1 MSEAFTLRVAEA
13 FQQDIGLGTARLD
26 VQTRQRLKVGLGD
39 IVEIRGRKPTPAI
52 VSRAQPDDEG
62 KGIVRIEAV
71 VRRNA
76 GVSIGDRISVQRV
89 DCPTADAITIAP
101 IYAGSARMDLGP
113 GLESF
118 VAKALARRPFVRGDV
133 FVIPGVFLMGGSLP
147 FMVVST
153 QPKGIVQVAPS
164 TLITIKE
171 ETVSE
176 TEVAAPRVSYEDIGG
191 LKEKLGR
198 VREMIELPLKHPE
211 LFDRLAITP
220 PKGVLLYGPPGTGK
234 TLIAKAVANEAG
246 AHFIGIQGPEIIS
259 KYYGESEKE
268 LREKFEEAEKNAPS
282 VIFIDELDSIAPRRD
297 EVVGEVER
305 RVVAQLLTLMDG
317 LSGRGNVIVIAATN
331 REEAIDPAL
340 RRPGRFDREI
350 EIGVPTQEG
359 RLEILQIH
367 TRGMPI
373 EGSDRDR
380 DRTLKELAAQS
391 HGFVGADLSSL
402 AREAAMRAL
411 RRYLPEIDFDQPI
424 PLSLLER
431 MKVTE
436 NDFREALKQI
446 EPSSLRDVAVE
457 VPTTHWDEVGG
468 VDRVRRI
475 LEESVELPFKNP
487 QVYRHIGIEP
497 PRGILLYGPPGVGKT
512 LLAKAAATESQA
524 NFISVKGP
532 EVMSKWVGESEKAVR
547 MIFKKARQAS
557 PSIVFIDEIDSI
569 APRRGLQTSSGVTER
584 IVNQLLTSIDG
595 LESLERV
602 LVIAATNRPD
612 IVDEALLRT
621 GRFDRLLYVEPPG
634 VAGRLEIL
642 KVHTRKMPLADD
654 VDLNAL
660 ATRAEGYVGSD
671 LAALCREAGLTAIR
685 ENLKATKVTRAHFD
699 AAFKQVHASCD
710 PESLR
715 FYEEFEKHLVRERPA
730 RRREEPVEAIYR

>member
-1 MSEAFTLRVAEA
+1 MGEAITLRVAEA

-26 VQTRQRLKVGLGD
+26 VQTRQRLKVGVGD
-39 IVEIRGRKPTPAI
+39 VIEIRGRKTTPAV
-52 VSRAQPDDEG
+52 VSRAQADDEG
-62 KGIVRIEAV
+62 KGLIRIEAV

-76 GVSIGDRISVQRV
+76 GVSISDRVQVQRV
-89 DCPTADAITIAP
+89 DCPNADSITIAP
-101 IYAGSARMDLGP
+101 IYAGSAKMDLGP

-118 VAKALARRPFVRGDV
+118 VSKALSRRPFVRGDV

-153 QPKGIVQVAPS
+153 QPKGIVQVAPTS
-164 TLITIKE
+164 LITIKE

-211 LFDRLAITP
+211 LFDRLAISP

-350 EIGVPTQEG
+350 EIGVPTQAG

-373 EGSDRDR
+373 EGTERDR
-380 DRTLKELAAQS
+380 DRVLRDLAALS
-391 HGFVGADLSSL
+391 HGFVGADLAAL
-402 AREAAMRAL
+402 GREAAMRAL
-411 RRYLPEIDFDQPI
+411 RRFLPEIDFDKPI

-436 NDFREALKQI
+436 RDFKEALKQI
-446 EPSSLRDVAVE
+446 EPSSLRDVAIE
-457 VPTTHWDEVGG
+457 IPTTRWEEVGG
-468 VDRVRRI
+468 LDRVRRI

-487 QVYRHIGIEP
+487 QAYRHMGIEP

-532 EVMSKWVGESEKAVR
+532 EVMSKWVGESEKAIR

-557 PSIVFIDEIDSI
+557 PAIIFIDEVDSI
-569 APRRGLQTSSGVTER
+569 APKRGMQTSSGVTER

-612 IVDEALLRT
+612 ILDEALLRT
-621 GRFDRLLYVEPPG
+621 GRFDRLLYVEPPNA
-634 VAGRLEIL
+634 AGRLEIL
-642 KVHTRKMPLADD
+642 KVHSRKMPLAED
-654 VDLNAL
+654 VSLTEL
-660 ATRAEGYVGSD
+660 AQRTEGYVGSD

-685 ENLKATKVTRAHFD
+685 ENIKATTVTMAHFD
-699 AAFKQVHASCD
+699 EALKVTHASSD
-710 PESLR
+710 PESLK
-715 FYEEFEKHLVRERPA
+715 FYEDFAKQVMRERVS
-730 RRREEPVEAIYR
+730 RKREEPIQAIYR

>member
-1 MSEAFTLRVAEA
+1 MGEAITLRVAEA

-26 VQTRQRLKVGLGD
+26 VQTRQRLKVGVGD
-39 IVEIRGRKPTPAI
+39 VVEIRGRKTTPAL
-52 VSRAQPDDEG
+52 VSRAQADDEG
-62 KGIVRIEAV
+62 KGLIRIEAV

-76 GVSIGDRISVQRV
+76 GVSISDRVQVQRV
-89 DCPTADAITIAP
+89 DCPNADSITIAP
-101 IYAGSARMDLGP
+101 IYAGSAKMDLGP

-118 VAKALARRPFVRGDV
+118 VSKALSRRPFIRGDV

-153 QPKGIVQVAPS
+153 QPKGIVQVAPTS
-164 TLITIKE
+164 LITIKE

-211 LFDRLAITP
+211 LFDRLAISP

-350 EIGVPTQEG
+350 EIGVPTQAG

-373 EGSDRDR
+373 EGTERDR
-380 DRTLKELAAQS
+380 DRVLRDLAALS
-391 HGFVGADLSSL
+391 HGFVGADLAAL
-402 AREAAMRAL
+402 GREAAMRAL
-411 RRYLPEIDFDQPI
+411 RRFLPEIDFDKPI

-436 NDFREALKQI
+436 RDFKEALKQI
-446 EPSSLRDVAVE
+446 EPSSLRDVAIE
-457 VPTTHWDEVGG
+457 IPTTRWEEVGG
-468 VDRVRRI
+468 LERVRRI

-487 QVYRHIGIEP
+487 LAYRHMGIEP

-532 EVMSKWVGESEKAVR
+532 EVMSKWVGESEKAIR

-557 PSIVFIDEIDSI
+557 PAIIFIDEVDSI
-569 APRRGLQTSSGVTER
+569 APKRGMQSSSGVTER

-612 IVDEALLRT
+612 ILDEALLRT
-621 GRFDRLLYVEPPG
+621 GRFDRLLYVEPPNA
-634 VAGRLEIL
+634 VGRLEIL
-642 KVHTRKMPLADD
+642 KVHTRKMPLAED
-654 VDLNAL
+654 VSLTEL
-660 ATRAEGYVGSD
+660 AQRTEGFVGSD
-671 LAALCREAGLTAIR
+671 LAALCREAGLTSIR
-685 ENLKATKVTRAHFD
+685 ENIKATTVTMAHFD
-699 AAFKQVHASCD
+699 EALKLTHASSDPETLKFYEDFAKQVM
-710 PESLR
+710 
-715 FYEEFEKHLVRERPA
+715 RERA
-730 RRREEPVEAIYR
+730 SRRREEPIQAIYR

>member
-1 MSEAFTLRVAEA
+1 MAEAIPLRVAEA

-39 IVEIRGRKPTPAI
+39 IIEVRGRKPTPA
-52 VSRAQPDDEG
+52 VVARAQQDDEG
-62 KGIVRIEAV
+62 KGLVRIEAV

-76 GVSIGDRISVQRV
+76 GVSIGDRVSVQRV
-89 DCPTADAITIAP
+89 DCPNADAVTIAP

-118 VAKALARRPFVRGDV
+118 VAKALARRPFIRGDV

-164 TLITIKE
+164 SLITIKE

-176 TEVAAPRVSYEDIGG
+176 TEVTAPRISYEDIGG
-191 LKEKLGR
+191 LTEKLGR

-297 EVVGEVER
+297 EVTGEVER
-305 RVVAQLLTLMDG
+305 RVVATLLTLMDG

-350 EIGVPTQEG
+350 EIGVPTMEG

-373 EGSDRDR
+373 DGSDKDR
-380 DRTLKELAAQS
+380 ERILMALAAQS

-424 PLSLLER
+424 PISLLER

-436 NDFREALKQI
+436 HDFREALKQI
-446 EPSSLRDVAVE
+446 EPSSLRDVTVE
-457 VPTTHWDEVGG
+457 VPTTHWEQVGG
-468 VDRVRRI
+468 VERVRRI

-532 EVMSKWVGESEKAVR
+532 EVMSKWVGESEKAIR

-569 APRRGLQTSSGVTER
+569 APRRGLQNSSGVTER

-602 LVIAATNRPD
+602 LVIAATNRPY

-621 GRFDRLLYVEPPG
+621 GRFDRLLYVEPPT

-642 KVHTRKMPLADD
+642 KVHTKSMPLAED
-654 VDLNAL
+654 VDLDAL
-660 ATRAEGYVGSD
+660 ATKTDGYVGSD
-671 LAALCREAGLTAIR
+671 IAALCREAGLTAIR
-685 ENLKATKVTRAHFD
+685 ENIKAAKVTRAHFE
-699 AAFKQVHASCD
+699 AALKQVRPSIDA
-710 PESLR
+710 EGLK
-715 FYEEFEKHLVRERPA
+715 FYAEFERHLLRERVAP
-730 RRREEPVEAIYR
+730 RRDEPVEAIYR

>member
-1 MSEAFTLRVAEA
+1 MVEAATLRVAEA

-26 VQTRQRLKVGLGD
+26 VGTRQRLKVGVGD
-39 IVEIRGRKPTPAI
+39 IVEIRGRKMTAAL
-52 VSRAQPDDEG
+52 VNRAQQDDEG
-62 KGIVRIEAV
+62 KGVVRVEAV

-76 GVSIGDRISVQRV
+76 GVSIGDRVLVQRV
-89 DCPTADAITIAP
+89 DCPIAESITIAP
-101 IYAGSARMDLGP
+101 IYSGSAKMDLGP
-113 GLESF
+113 GLEQF
-118 VAKALARRPFVRGDV
+118 VSKALSRRPFVRGDV

-147 FMVVST
+147 FMVVAT
-153 QPKGIVQVAPS
+153 HPKGICQVGP
-164 TLITIKE
+164 TTILNIKD
-171 ETVSE
+171 ETVTE
-176 TEVAAPRVSYEDIGG
+176 TDLAAPRVSYEDIGG
-191 LKEKLGR
+191 LTEKLGR

-350 EIGVPTQEG
+350 EIGVPTQQG

-373 EGSDRDR
+373 EGTDKDRER
-380 DRTLKELAAQS
+380 LLKGLSSLS
-391 HGFVGADLSSL
+391 HGFVGADLSAL

-411 RRYLPEIDFDQPI
+411 RRYLPEIDFDKPI
-424 PLSLLER
+424 PITLLER

-436 NDFREALKQI
+436 RDFNEALKQI
-446 EPSSLRDVAVE
+446 EPSSLRDVALE
-457 VPTTHWDEVGG
+457 VPSVHWEEVGG
-468 VDRVRRI
+468 LDKVKQELID
-475 LEESVELPFKNP
+475 SVELPFKNP
-487 QVYRHIGIEP
+487 DAYHQFGIEP

-512 LLAKAAATESQA
+512 LLAKAAATESEA

-532 EVMSKWVGESEKAVR
+532 EIMSKWVGESEKAIRV
-547 MIFKKARQAS
+547 IFKKARQAS
-557 PSIVFIDEIDSI
+557 PAIVFIDEIDSI
-569 APRRGLQTSSGVTER
+569 APKRGLQNSSGVTER

-612 IVDEALLRT
+612 ILDEALLRT
-621 GRFDRLLYVEPPG
+621 GRFDRLLYVGPPSE
-634 VAGRLEIL
+634 AGRLEIL
-642 KVHTRKMPLADD
+642 KVHTRNMPLAEE
-654 VDLNAL
+654 VQIAEL
-660 ATRAEGYVGSD
+660 AKRTEGYVGSD
-671 LAALCREAGLTAIR
+671 LAALCREAGLAAIR
-685 ENLKATKVTRAHFD
+685 TVPAVKKVSRAHFEE
-699 AAFKQVHASCD
+699 ALRTGHPSTD
-710 PESLR
+710 PESLK
-715 FYEEFEKHLVRERPA
+715 FYEQFARQMLRERVGRA
-730 RRREEPVEAIYR
+730 RDETAQGIYR

>member
-1 MSEAFTLRVAEA
+1 MGEAITLRVAEA

-26 VQTRQRLKVGLGD
+26 VGTRQRLKVGVGD
-39 IVEIRGRKPTPAI
+39 IIEIKGRKATAA
-52 VSRAQPDDEG
+52 VVNRAQQEDEG
-62 KGIVRIEAV
+62 KSLVRVEAV

-76 GVSIGDRISVQRV
+76 GVSIGDRVVVQRI
-89 DCPTADAITIAP
+89 DCPIAEAITIAP
-101 IYAGSARMDLGP
+101 IYSGSAKMDLGP
-113 GLESF
+113 GLEAF
-118 VAKALARRPFVRGDV
+118 VSKALSRRPFVRGDV

-153 QPKGIVQVAPS
+153 NPKGTVQVGPT
-164 TLITIKE
+164 TLITIKD
-171 ETVSE
+171 ETVTE
-176 TEVAAPRVSYEDIGG
+176 TEVTAPRVSYEDIGG

-211 LFDRLAITP
+211 LFDRLAISP

-350 EIGVPTQEG
+350 EIGVPTLAG

-373 EGSDRDR
+373 DASDKERER
-380 DRTLKELAAQS
+380 ILKELAALS
-391 HGFVGADLSSL
+391 HGFVGADLSAL

-411 RRYLPEIDFDQPI
+411 RRYLPEIDFDKPI

-431 MKVTE
+431 MKVTDR
-436 NDFREALKQI
+436 DFREALKQI
-446 EPSSLRDVAVE
+446 EPSSLRDVAIE
-457 VPTTHWDEVGG
+457 IPSTKWEEVGG
-468 VDRVRRI
+468 
-475 LEESVELPFKNP
+475 LESVKQALREAVELPFRNP
-487 QVYRHIGIEP
+487 AVYRNMGIEP
-497 PRGILLYGPPGVGKT
+497 PRGILFYGPPGVGKT

-524 NFISVKGP
+524 NFISIKGP
-532 EVMSKWVGESEKAVR
+532 EIMSKWVGDSEKAIR

-557 PSIVFIDEIDSI
+557 PAIVFIDEIDSI
-569 APRRGLQTSSGVTER
+569 APKRGLQTSSGVTER

-595 LESLERV
+595 LEALERV
-602 LVIAATNRPD
+602 VVLAATNRPD
-612 IVDEALLRT
+612 ILDEALLRT
-621 GRFDRLLYVEPPG
+621 GRFDRLIYVTPPN
-634 VAGRLEIL
+634 ASGRLEIL
-642 KVHTRKMPLADD
+642 KVHTKRMPLEDVRLDD
-654 VDLNAL
+654 IAVR
-660 ATRAEGYVGSD
+660 TEGYVGSD
-671 LAALCREAGLTAIR
+671 LAALCREAGLVAIR
-685 ENLKATKVTRAHFD
+685 ENVKAQKVTMAHFEEALRLTHPSTD
-699 AAFKQVHASCD
+699 A
-710 PESLR
+710 ESLK
-715 FYEEFEKHLVRERPA
+715 FYEEFAKLMVRERLG
-730 RRREEPVEAIYR
+730 RRREEAAQVIYR

>member
-1 MSEAFTLRVAEA
+1 MGEAVTLRVAEA

-26 VQTRQRLKVGLGD
+26 VQTRGKLKVGLGD
-39 IVEIRGRKPTPAI
+39 IVEIRGRKSTPAI

-62 KGIVRIEAV
+62 KSLVRIEAV

-76 GVSIGDRISVQRV
+76 GVSIGDRVSVQRV
-89 DCPTADAITIAP
+89 DCPNADAITIAP

-113 GLESF
+113 GLENF
-118 VAKALARRPFVRGDV
+118 VSKALSRRPFVRGDV

-153 QPKGIVQVAPS
+153 TPKGIVQVAPS
-164 TLITIKE
+164 TLVTIRE
-171 ETVSE
+171 DTVSE
-176 TEVAAPRVSYEDIGG
+176 AEVAAPRVAYEDIGG

-373 EGSDRDR
+373 EGSERER
-380 DRTLKELAAQS
+380 ERILKELSAQS

-424 PLSLLER
+424 PISLLER

-457 VPTTHWDEVGG
+457 VPSTRWDEVGG
-468 VDRVRRI
+468 VERVRRV

-487 QVYRHIGIEP
+487 QVYRNIGIEP

-512 LLAKAAATESQA
+512 LLAKAVATESQA

-532 EVMSKWVGESEKAVR
+532 EVMSKWVGESEKAIR

-557 PSIVFIDEIDSI
+557 PSIVFVDEIDSI
-569 APRRGLQTSSGVTER
+569 APKRGFQTSSGVTER

-595 LESLERV
+595 LETLERV

-621 GRFDRLLYVEPPG
+621 GRFDRLLYVEPPN

-642 KVHTRKMPLADD
+642 KVHTARMPLAED
-654 VDLNAL
+654 VDLDAI
-660 ATRAEGYVGSD
+660 AVRTEGFVGSD

-685 ENLKATKVTRAHFD
+685 ENLKASKVTAAHFT
-699 AAFKQVHASCD
+699 AALATVRSSVD
-710 PESLR
+710 PESLK
-715 FYEEFEKHLVRERPA
+715 FYEDFEKRLQRDRTA
-730 RRREEPVEAIYR
+730 RRREEPVQAIYR

>member
-1 MSEAFTLRVAEA
+1 MGEAVTLRVAEA

-39 IVEIRGRKPTPAI
+39 VVEIRGRKPTPAI

-62 KGIVRIEAV
+62 KGLVRIEAV

-76 GVSIGDRISVQRV
+76 GVSIGDRIQVQRV
-89 DCPTADAITIAP
+89 DCPNADSVTIAP

-147 FMVVST
+147 FMVVAT
-153 QPKGIVQVAPS
+153 QPKGIVQVAPA

-176 TEVAAPRVSYEDIGG
+176 SEVAAPRVSYEDIGG

-373 EGSDRDR
+373 EGTEKERDKLLR
-380 DRTLKELAAQS
+380 ELAALS

-402 AREAAMRAL
+402 GREAAMRAL

-436 NDFREALKQI
+436 TDFREALKQI

-457 VPTTHWDEVGG
+457 VPTTRWDEVGG

-512 LLAKAAATESQA
+512 MLAKAAATESQA

-532 EVMSKWVGESEKAVR
+532 EVMSKWVGESEKAIR

-557 PSIVFIDEIDSI
+557 PSIVFIDELDSI

-612 IVDEALLRT
+612 IIDEALLRT
-621 GRFDRLLYVEPPG
+621 GRFDRMLYVEPPNA
-634 VAGRLEIL
+634 AGRAEIF
-642 KVHTRKMPLADD
+642 KVHTKRMPLADD
-654 VDLNAL
+654 VNLNEL
-660 ATRAEGYVGSD
+660 AERTEGYVGSD
-671 LAALCREAGLTAIR
+671 IAALCREAGITAIR
-685 ENLKATKVTRAHFD
+685 ESLKSNKVTRAHFEV
-699 AAFKQVHASCD
+699 AMKTVRASLD
-710 PESLR
+710 PEILR
-715 FYEEFEKHLVRERPA
+715 FYEEFEKHLLRERVA
-730 RRREEPVEAIYR
+730 RRREDAGTAIYR

>member
-76 GVSIGDRISVQRV
+76 GVSIGDRVVVQRV

-147 FMVVST
+147 FMVVAT

-380 DRTLKELAAQS
+380 EKVLRELSAQS

-621 GRFDRLLYVEPPG
+621 GRFDRLLYVEPPD

-660 ATRAEGYVGSD
+660 AVRADAYVGSD

-685 ENLKATKVTRAHFD
+685 ENLKATKVTRAHFE
-699 AAFKQVHASCD
+699 AAFKQVHPSAD

-715 FYEEFEKHLVRERPA
+715 FYEEFEKHLARERPA

>member
-1 MSEAFTLRVAEA
+1 MGEAVTLRVAEA

-26 VQTRQRLKVGLGD
+26 VGTRQRLKVGVGD
-39 IVEIRGRKPTPAI
+39 IVEIRGRKTTSA
-52 VSRAQPDDEG
+52 VVNRAQQDDEG
-62 KGIVRIEAV
+62 KTLIRVEAV

-76 GVSIGDRISVQRV
+76 GVSIGDRVVVQRI
-89 DCPTADAITIAP
+89 DCPIAESITIAP
-101 IYAGSARMDLGP
+101 IYSGSAKMDLGP
-113 GLESF
+113 GLEAF
-118 VAKALARRPFVRGDV
+118 VSKALSRRPFSRGDV

-153 QPKGIVQVAPS
+153 SPKGIVQVGPTS
-164 TLITIKE
+164 LITIKD
-171 ETVSE
+171 ETVTE

-211 LFDRLAITP
+211 LFDRLAISP

-282 VIFIDELDSIAPRRD
+282 VVFIDELDSIAPRRD

-350 EIGVPTQEG
+350 EIGVPTQAG
-359 RLEILQIH
+359 RLEILLIH

-373 EGSDRDR
+373 EGTEKDR
-380 DRTLKELAAQS
+380 DRTLQDLAALS
-391 HGFVGADLSSL
+391 HGFVGADLSAL

-411 RRYLPEIDFDQPI
+411 RRYLPEIDFDKPI
-424 PLSLLER
+424 PITLLER

-436 NDFREALKQI
+436 KDFKEALKQI
-446 EPSSLRDVAVE
+446 EPSSLRDIAIEIPSVK
-457 VPTTHWDEVGG
+457 WDQVGG
-468 VDRVRRI
+468 LDKVK
-475 LEESVELPFKNP
+475 LELQESVELPFKNP
-487 QVYRHIGIEP
+487 TVYRQLGIEP

-532 EVMSKWVGESEKAVR
+532 EIMSKWVGESEKAIRV
-547 MIFKKARQAS
+547 IFKKARQAS
-557 PSIVFIDEIDSI
+557 PAIVFIDELDSI
-569 APRRGLQTSSGVTER
+569 APRRGLQNSSGVTER

-595 LESLERV
+595 LEALERV
-602 LVIAATNRPD
+602 LVLAATNRPD
-612 IVDEALLRT
+612 ILDEALLRT
-621 GRFDRLLYVEPPG
+621 GRFDRLLYVEPPSL
-634 VAGRLEIL
+634 AGRLEIL
-642 KVHTRKMPLADD
+642 KVHSRAMPLDD
-654 VDLNAL
+654 VDLMEIAQR
-660 ATRAEGYVGSD
+660 TEGYVGSD
-671 LAALCREAGLTAIR
+671 LAALCREAGLMAIR
-685 ENLKATKVTRAHFD
+685 QSLNAKRVTMEHFEQ
-699 AAFKQVHASCD
+699 AFKAIHPSCD
-710 PESLR
+710 PETIR
-715 FYEEFEKHLVRERPA
+715 FYEEFA
-730 RRREEPVEAIYR
+730 RRIMQERTPRKREEALQGIYR

>member
-1 MSEAFTLRVAEA
+1 MGEAITLRVAEA

-26 VQTRQRLKVGLGD
+26 VQTRQRLKVGVGD
-39 IVEIRGRKPTPAI
+39 VIEIRGRKTTPAL
-52 VSRAQPDDEG
+52 VSRAQADDEG
-62 KGIVRIEAV
+62 KGLIRIEAV

-76 GVSIGDRISVQRV
+76 GVSISDRVQVQRV
-89 DCPTADAITIAP
+89 DCPNADAITIAP
-101 IYAGSARMDLGP
+101 IYAGSAKMDLGP

-118 VAKALARRPFVRGDV
+118 VSKALSRRPFVRGDV

-153 QPKGIVQVAPS
+153 QPKGIVQVAPTS
-164 TLITIKE
+164 LITIKE

-211 LFDRLAITP
+211 LFDRLAISP

-350 EIGVPTQEG
+350 EIGVPTQAG

-373 EGSDRDR
+373 EGSERDR
-380 DRTLKELAAQS
+380 DRVLRDLAALS
-391 HGFVGADLSSL
+391 HGFVGADLAAL
-402 AREAAMRAL
+402 GREAAMRAL
-411 RRYLPEIDFDQPI
+411 RRFLPEIDFDKPI

-436 NDFREALKQI
+436 RDFKEALKQI
-446 EPSSLRDVAVE
+446 EPSSLRDVAIE
-457 VPTTHWDEVGG
+457 IPTTRWEEVGG
-468 VDRVRRI
+468 LDRVRRI

-487 QVYRHIGIEP
+487 QAYRHMGIEP

-532 EVMSKWVGESEKAVR
+532 EVMSKWVGESEKAIR

-557 PSIVFIDEIDSI
+557 PAIIFIDEVDSI
-569 APRRGLQTSSGVTER
+569 APKRGMQTSSGVTER

-612 IVDEALLRT
+612 ILDEALLRT
-621 GRFDRLLYVEPPG
+621 GRFDRLLYVEPPNA
-634 VAGRLEIL
+634 AGRLEIL
-642 KVHTRKMPLADD
+642 KVHSRKMPLAED
-654 VDLNAL
+654 VSLTEL
-660 ATRAEGYVGSD
+660 AQRTEGFVGSD

-685 ENLKATKVTRAHFD
+685 ENIKATTVTMAHFD
-699 AAFKQVHASCD
+699 EALKLTHASSDPDSLKFYEDFAKQVM
-710 PESLR
+710 
-715 FYEEFEKHLVRERPA
+715 RERVS
-730 RRREEPVEAIYR
+730 RKREEPMQAIYR

>member
-1 MSEAFTLRVAEA
+1 MGEAITLRVAEA

-26 VQTRQRLKVGLGD
+26 VGTRQRLKVGVGD
-39 IVEIRGRKPTPAI
+39 IIEIRGRKNTAA
-52 VSRAQPDDEG
+52 VVGRAHPDDEG
-62 KGIVRIEAV
+62 KGVLRVEAV

-76 GVSIGDRISVQRV
+76 GVSIGDRVVVQRI
-89 DCPTADAITIAP
+89 DCPIAEAITIAP
-101 IYAGSARMDLGP
+101 IYSGSARMDLGP
-113 GLESF
+113 GLEAF
-118 VAKALARRPFVRGDV
+118 VSKALARRPFVRGDV

-153 QPKGIVQVAPS
+153 APKGTVQVGPT
-164 TLITIKE
+164 TLITIKS
-171 ETVSE
+171 ETVTE
-176 TEVAAPRVSYEDIGG
+176 TEIAAPRVSYEDIGG

-211 LFDRLAITP
+211 LFDRLAISP

-350 EIGVPTQEG
+350 EIGVPTQAG
-359 RLEILQIH
+359 RLEILMIH

-373 EGSDRDR
+373 EGSERER
-380 DRTLKELAAQS
+380 ERTLKELSAQT
-391 HGFVGADLSSL
+391 HGFVGADLAAL

-411 RRYLPEIDFDQPI
+411 RRYLPEIDFDKPI
-424 PLSLLER
+424 PISLLER
-431 MKVTE
+431 MKVSE
-436 NDFREALKQI
+436 RDFLEALKQI

-457 VPTTHWDEVGG
+457 IPSVRWEDIGG
-468 VDRVRRI
+468 
-475 LEESVELPFKNP
+475 LEKLKQSLRESVELPFKNP
-487 QVYRHIGIEP
+487 QVYRTMGIEP

-532 EVMSKWVGESEKAVR
+532 EIMSKWVGDSEKAIR
-547 MIFKKARQAS
+547 MSFKKARQAS
-557 PSIVFIDEIDSI
+557 PAIVFIDEIDSI
-569 APRRGLQTSSGVTER
+569 APRRGMQTSSGVTER

-595 LESLERV
+595 LETLERV
-602 LVIAATNRPD
+602 LVLAATNRPD
-612 IVDEALLRT
+612 ILDEALLRT
-621 GRFDRLLYVEPPG
+621 GRFDRILYVEPPDRE
-634 VAGRLEIL
+634 GRLATL
-642 KVHTRKMPLADD
+642 KVHTRKMPLQDVSLSELADR
-654 VDLNAL
+654 
-660 ATRAEGYVGSD
+660 TEGYVGSD
-671 LAALCREAGLTAIR
+671 LAALCREAGLVAIR
-685 ENLKATKVTRAHFD
+685 ESLRAGKVTMAHFD
-699 AAFKQVHASCD
+699 EALKLTHASCD
-710 PESLR
+710 PESLK
-715 FYEEFEKHLVRERPA
+715 FYEEFQRQIHRIRVG
-730 RRREEPVEAIYR
+730 RRREEAAQAIYR